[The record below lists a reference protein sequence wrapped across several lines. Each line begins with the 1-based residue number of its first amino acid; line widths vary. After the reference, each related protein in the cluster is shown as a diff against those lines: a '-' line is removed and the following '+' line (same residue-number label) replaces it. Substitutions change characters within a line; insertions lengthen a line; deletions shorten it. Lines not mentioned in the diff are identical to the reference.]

1 MFNFFKN
8 KALLT
13 WRWKKDVNRNI
24 ISIAFLVHHNVKS
37 PWEHKHQGG
46 EVIWC
51 YKSESQLFTWRFIYL
66 LNTRC
71 EIIYEVIKKVI

>member
-1 MFNFFKN
+1 MFKFFEN

-13 WRWKKDVNRNI
+13 WRRKKDVNYNI

-37 PWEHKHQGG
+37 PWEHKHLGG

-51 YKSESQLFTWRFIYL
+51 YKSESQLFT
-66 LNTRC
+66 
-71 EIIYEVIKKVI
+71 